1 MNWIDHVKKFQ
12 KENNLSYKDALS
24 KAKTSYVKNDVKK
37 SVPKTP
43 RADVSLKEAKDFIK
57 KNNLTYSTVLKD
69 SKKYQMED

>member
-24 KAKTSYVKNDVKK
+24 KAKTSYVKK

-43 RADVSLKEAKDFIK
+43 SGVKEAKDYIK
-57 KNNLTYSTVLKD
+57 KNNLNYSSALKD
-69 SKKYQMED
+69 SRKYQMEN